1 MNVNVC
7 CVDVQLIGTS
17 LLFVHDQN
25 KANIWMIDFA
35 KTHRLPAGIQ
45 IDHRSPWLVGNH
57 EDGYLIGLANLSN
70 LLDQLRVDDQKS
82 GNSEST
88 LKK

>member
-1 MNVNVC
+1 
-7 CVDVQLIGTS
+7 
-17 LLFVHDQN
+17 
-25 KANIWMIDFA
+25 MIDFA